1 MKKLNTLSDGAATL
15 HGVVALEGVP
25 VAGEDRPAGGAAV
38 VALEDAVQPAV
49 DAGEGLAHEH
59 VPEEFLRQIQG
70 VGAAELQNGLRFG
83 VHLKG
88 HVKRAVDA
96 GDGVIC
102 VGAGFADDIIV
113 AAGRSGSVHGGSLSL
128 TDFEGLCPAARQ
140 EKPIVL
146 LYTVVWR
153 KTAKKSRSSRALRQ
167 ERK

>member
-88 HVKRAVDA
+88 HVKRAVNT
-96 GDGVIC
+96 GNGIVC
-102 VGAGFADDIIV
+102 VGTGFADHIIV
-113 AAGRSGSVHGGSLSL
+113 AAGGSGNIHGGSLSHGFRGEQRYSRKNTHRINKYSGNRRKGQGIL
-128 TDFEGLCPAARQ
+128 WRGEGR
-140 EKPIVL
+140 
-146 LYTVVWR
+146 
-153 KTAKKSRSSRALRQ
+153 
-167 ERK
+167 